1 MIRPLRGWSNREAA
15 VGQSLQLLSSLL
27 ENSNATDGVLA
38 EVSVATDAG
47 VLKVVALSA
56 TSVAPESNVSVG
68 GEDGTSVTVPG
79 TVLQQAAA
87 AAGSGLVLLSVTLL
101 SENVTDKIGS
111 DDARLGRR
119 LATAASTL
127 RGQSVSLNFRDAEG
141 NRIEVKNLQTPIE
154 LVLAVDNENAT
165 CAYYDEARFSWSE
178 EGLETVMDG
187 IPGQITCRTTHLSI
201 FGGVLQFVLSNVIA
215 TLKCS
220 TAAQLLSAEA
230 LAMLGTS
237 AWLSYG
243 PSVVIFVSLAVFAMV
258 FGCALRMD
266 RRANQAI
273 PWEKKEPVLLR
284 KRTTVAQLIEELP
297 PEEPKTC
304 WERITSFIGA
314 AVDWT
319 LWFIGLLFGYENLA
333 EVVKEFLPN
342 APVSTVNRCIT
353 TIHAHKTGTSR
364 DSIDGVKKLS
374 KTFSRSMSMTSAMSS
389 NEDKSPDMQRRRPG
403 LLRKL
408 SSSVITTVD
417 SGLKS
422 AHSNGLLPYEE
433 MKKHGAQAVE
443 SFLSS
448 TWVKRILLLFPALH
462 PWLETVRFSLFTS
475 HAVRA
480 ALIITKLTS
489 AAAVGALFFSSS
501 STTPDSDPD
510 CQPPTDLLA
519 SMVQTATVGIISAL
533 LGDLVIFALFILQS
547 RSAVD
552 RNEWNS
558 SEKTKILMKW
568 RCKSFV
574 FWSAWSCHAGFS
586 IIYVLLFLA
595 NVSLQ
600 DAIKWLESCCVSL
613 LQDLILVPLAMA
625 FILAT
630 LASFAICCS
639 RKVQH
644 KIENDWLADE
654 ESEQDDNEDE
664 LEDEDAKGRWIEPG
678 DVQEVEMACENLV
691 SVTLADDQ
699 EELHSIELVNSRTG
713 LRDSAHG
720 EAAEEQRRSTS
731 AVLIDPE
738 ALRLVRE
745 FPEVQMSRCRAG
757 NGIVISFDL
766 DDTLWPLV
774 DVVNQANGEV
784 ARDNKLLAA
793 DDVMAAMRQIR
804 STPAGANASY
814 TCLRRQAYEELLG
827 GDRRSAERILKQWIR
842 ARGDAAAS
850 CLYPDVLESLEGLLA
865 SGAIIGAITNGAS
878 NPQQIAKLAPF
889 FSFCASGEEDAIFP
903 HRKPSP
909 VIFEAAVARARD
921 LGWSGSLQS
930 WWHVGD
936 DPATDV
942 SAAARV
948 GLRTVLV
955 SRPGKAEN
963 RFSVTSAAELAARAA
978 GADRKADLTVSSL
991 QGLAEKTRIFS
1002 EMVGCHC
1009 GGRDR
1014 PTEEERG
1021 LLSSMA
1027 WSASNPSASVAASP
1041 TRIKDGYPRSAL
1053 RIPSLGFGFG
1063 LGLADDNEAEGLRG
1077 QAHRNRK

>member
-1 MIRPLRGWSNREAA
+1 MIRPLRGWNNREAA

-56 TSVAPESNVSVG
+56 TTVPPESNVSVG

-87 AAGSGLVLLSVTLL
+87 AAGSGLVLLSVTSL

-141 NRIEVKNLQTPIE
+141 NRIEVKNLQTPMEI
-154 LVLAVDNENAT
+154 VLAVDNENAT
-165 CAYYDEARFSWSE
+165 CAYYDEATFSWSE

-304 WERITSFIGA
+304 WESIKSFIGA

-389 NEDKSPDMQRRRPG
+389 NEDKSPDMQRRRPS
-403 LLRKL
+403 LREFG
-408 SSSVITTVD
+408 SSVITTVD

-422 AHSNGLLPYEE
+422 AHSTGLLPYEE
-433 MKKHGAQAVE
+433 MKKHGTQAVE

-462 PWLETVRFSLFTS
+462 PWLETVRFSLFNS
-475 HAVRA
+475 HAVRT

-552 RNEWNS
+552 KNEWNPR
-558 SEKTKILMKW
+558 EKTKILMKW

-574 FWSAWSCHAGFS
+574 FWSVWSCHAGFS

-613 LQDLILVPLAMA
+613 VQDLILVPLAVA
-625 FILAT
+625 LILAT

-664 LEDEDAKGRWIEPG
+664 LEDEASKGRWIEPG
-678 DVQEVEMACENLV
+678 DVQEVEVASESLV
-691 SVTLADDQ
+691 SVTLADDP
-699 EELHSIELVNSRTG
+699 EELHSVELGNSQVTLEEPRGAVVFPPKECWTKG
-713 LRDSAHG
+713 LQIAST
-720 EAAEEQRRSTS
+720 EAATRPCGDGDIE
-731 AVLIDPE
+731 AVLSLAQ
-738 ALRLVRE
+738 ALSSCGLFTSEVHAETEKLLKMLGRRLDG
-745 FPEVQMSRCRAG
+745 AG
-757 NGIVISFDL
+757 SEETASADSPGTQEEDL
-766 DDTLWPLV
+766 SLV
-774 DVVNQANGEV
+774 DGM
-784 ARDNKLLAA
+784 D
-793 DDVMAAMRQIR
+793 
-804 STPAGANASY
+804 
-814 TCLRRQAYEELLG
+814 
-827 GDRRSAERILKQWIR
+827 
-842 ARGDAAAS
+842 
-850 CLYPDVLESLEGLLA
+850 
-865 SGAIIGAITNGAS
+865 
-878 NPQQIAKLAPF
+878 
-889 FSFCASGEEDAIFP
+889 
-903 HRKPSP
+903 P
-909 VIFEAAVARARD
+909 VILRADADLVALWKPPNWTGVAM
-921 LGWSGSLQS
+921 LLI
-930 WWHVGD
+930 
-936 DPATDV
+936 
-942 SAAARV
+942 
-948 GLRTVLV
+948 RTV
-955 SRPGKAEN
+955 S
-963 RFSVTSAAELAARAA
+963 
-978 GADRKADLTVSSL
+978 VSSEGATKGPQDAGLPL
-991 QGLAEKTRIFS
+991 Q
-1002 EMVGCHC
+1002 
-1009 GGRDR
+1009 D
-1014 PTEEERG
+1014 
-1021 LLSSMA
+1021 
-1027 WSASNPSASVAASP
+1027 W
-1041 TRIKDGYPRSAL
+1041 
-1053 RIPSLGFGFG
+1053 
-1063 LGLADDNEAEGLRG
+1063 
-1077 QAHRNRK
+1077 

>member
-1 MIRPLRGWSNREAA
+1 MDDQAFARLEQQRKEEAAAAVNALDSAEEAA

-27 ENSNATDGVLA
+27 ESSNATDGVLA

-56 TSVAPESNVSVG
+56 TSIEPESNVSVG

-87 AAGSGLVLLSVTLL
+87 AAGSGLVLLSVTSL

-119 LATAASTL
+119 LATSASTL

-141 NRIEVKNLQTPIE
+141 NRIEVKNLQTPME
-154 LVLAVDNENAT
+154 MVLPVDNENAT
-165 CAYYDEARFSWSE
+165 CAYYDEATFSWSE
-178 EGLETVMDG
+178 EGVETVMDS

-258 FGCALRMD
+258 FGCALHMD

-284 KRTTVAQLIEELP
+284 KKTTVAQLLEELP
-297 PEEPKTC
+297 PEGPKTC
-304 WERITSFIGA
+304 WERIKSFVGA
-314 AVDWT
+314 AVDWA

-374 KTFSRSMSMTSAMSS
+374 KTFSRSMSMASAMSS
-389 NEDKSPDMQRRRPG
+389 EDRDNVGGNVQRRRPS
-403 LLRKL
+403 LREL
-408 SSSVITTVD
+408 GSSVITTVD

-433 MKKHGAQAVE
+433 MKKHGTQAVE

-462 PWLETVRFSLFTS
+462 PWLETVRFSLFNS
-475 HAVRA
+475 HAVRT

-533 LGDLVIFALFILQS
+533 LGDLVIFALFLLQS

-552 RNEWNS
+552 KNEWNPR
-558 SEKTKILMKW
+558 EKTKILMKW
-568 RCKSFV
+568 RCKSVV
-574 FWSAWSCHAGFS
+574 FWSVWSCHAGFS

-613 LQDLILVPLAMA
+613 LQDLILVPLSVAL
-625 FILAT
+625 ILAT

-639 RKVQH
+639 RKVQR

-654 ESEQDDNEDE
+654 ESEQDEDE
-664 LEDEDAKGRWIEPG
+664 EEMEDASRKGSWIEPG
-678 DVQEVEMACENLV
+678 DVQEVEVASESLV
-691 SVTLADDQ
+691 SVTLADDPTEPVAPRRPGD
-699 EELHSIELVNSRTG
+699 EESLQSVELGN
-713 LRDSAHG
+713 LRDSAG
-720 EAAEEQRRSTS
+720 EEQRRSTS

-738 ALRLVRE
+738 
-745 FPEVQMSRCRAG
+745 
-757 NGIVISFDL
+757 
-766 DDTLWPLV
+766 DD
-774 DVVNQANGEV
+774 
-784 ARDNKLLAA
+784 
-793 DDVMAAMRQIR
+793 
-804 STPAGANASY
+804 
-814 TCLRRQAYEELLG
+814 C
-827 GDRRSAERILKQWIR
+827 
-842 ARGDAAAS
+842 
-850 CLYPDVLESLEGLLA
+850 
-865 SGAIIGAITNGAS
+865 
-878 NPQQIAKLAPF
+878 
-889 FSFCASGEEDAIFP
+889 
-903 HRKPSP
+903 
-909 VIFEAAVARARD
+909 
-921 LGWSGSLQS
+921 
-930 WWHVGD
+930 
-936 DPATDV
+936 
-942 SAAARV
+942 
-948 GLRTVLV
+948 
-955 SRPGKAEN
+955 
-963 RFSVTSAAELAARAA
+963 TS
-978 GADRKADLTVSSL
+978 
-991 QGLAEKTRIFS
+991 IYS
-1002 EMVGCHC
+1002 EH
-1009 GGRDR
+1009 
-1014 PTEEERG
+1014 
-1021 LLSSMA
+1021 
-1027 WSASNPSASVAASP
+1027 
-1041 TRIKDGYPRSAL
+1041 YY
-1053 RIPSLGFGFG
+1053 
-1063 LGLADDNEAEGLRG
+1063 
-1077 QAHRNRK
+1077 